1 MRLVSPFYCDKK
13 ECCTLKDEL
22 LIPLVGTVIVA
33 GIAGAISLAVTI
45 LAKDQKISEFRQ
57 LWIDELRN
65 DVSKLA
71 GILHML
77 LALTEPVKKKGG
89 DYVYD
94 FAMSSRDHF
103 VDINNLLARIRLRL
117 NVNEHT
123 HMLKLLK
130 EIDESEGLSKKES
143 EAQIQN
149 LVTETQVILKG
160 EWGRVKR
167 GERSFQVLKWTSAIL
182 LVAGIGSAA
191 WYFFPV

>member
-1 MRLVSPFYCDKK
+1 M
-13 ECCTLKDEL
+13 KDEL

-167 GERSFQVLKWTSAIL
+167 GESSFQVLKWTSAIL